1 MHRFLLR
8 TVAPGALAI
17 TSLCA
22 TAQSPYQVVDHWKI
36 GGTGGW
42 DYLIADPPKHRLY
55 VTHNTRVEVID
66 TTTGKVVGAI
76 TDLKGTHGVALDP
89 AGNFGYISDGGSNEV
104 VIFDRKTLATVAK
117 VPTGVNPDGIAFE
130 PATNTVWA
138 FNGRSKSVTV
148 INAQDRSVVATIELP
163 GKPEFPQVGADGI
176 VYVNIEDKNTIVRLS
191 AADRKI
197 TATWPLPGCE
207 SPSGMAIDPGHARL
221 FSVCD
226 GKTMAVTDAVT
237 GKQLALAPIGDGPDA
252 AGYSKEHDLAFSSN
266 GDGTLTIV
274 NTHAG
279 YTVLQTLPTT
289 RGARTMAYDV
299 GTDRIYFSSASYGP
313 APAATAAAPHP
324 RPAVLPDSFT
334 ILVVARK

>member
-8 TVAPGALAI
+8 TVAPGALSIA
-17 TSLCA
+17 SLCA
-22 TAQSPYQVVDHWKI
+22 AAQAPYKVIDHWKI

-42 DYLIADPPKHRLY
+42 DYLLADPPQHRLY
-55 VTHNTRVEVID
+55 VTHNARVEVID
-66 TTTGKVVGAI
+66 TTTGKVVGSI

-89 AGNFGYISDGGSNEV
+89 AGNFGYISDGGANEV

-130 PATNTVWA
+130 PSTKTIWA

-148 INAQDRSVVATIELP
+148 IDAQSRSVAATIELP

-176 VYVNIEDKNTIVRLS
+176 VFVNIEDRNTIVRLS
-191 AADRKI
+191 AADKKI

-207 SPSGMAIDPGHARL
+207 SPSGMAIDTGHARL
-221 FSVCD
+221 LSVCD
-226 GKTMAVTDAVT
+226 GKTMAVTDAAS

-266 GDGTLTIV
+266 GDGTLTV
-274 NTHAG
+274 VDARAG
-279 YTVLQTLPTT
+279 YKVLQTLPTIK
-289 RGARTMAYDV
+289 GARTMAYDA
-299 GTDRIYFSSASYGP
+299 GSDRIYLSSASYGP
-313 APAATAAAPHP
+313 APAATAATPHP

-334 ILVVARK
+334 IVVVGRK